1 MVTQQVEQEVVTH
14 QDTHQGKHQDV
25 VTQQVEQCLQVRLVL
40 GLQKLHHELPWSMPG
55 MRLRVRLYDLSS
67 ATNTLCNNDTS

>member
-40 GLQKLHHELPWSMPG
+40 GLQKLIMSCHG
-55 MRLRVRLYDLSS
+55 
-67 ATNTLCNNDTS
+67 ACQA